1 MHDEGGDRLT
11 VSSRSGALSSAASG
25 RRGGGGGTRT
35 ATRRGR
41 RAGESELHRADR
53 NMLELLQELRVAQI
67 GVQILFAG
75 LISVSFMEW
84 FQRVD
89 AFQRWT
95 YVVTLLL
102 AAVTTGL
109 LVAPAAAHRMTF
121 GRGVKLPDRPARA
134 PAVRVGG
141 W

>member
-1 MHDEGGDRLT
+1 MGDHGGAGADER
-11 VSSRSGALSSAASG
+11 
-25 RRGGGGGTRT
+25 
-35 ATRRGR
+35 
-41 RAGESELHRADR
+41 GESELHRADR

-75 LISVSFMEW
+75 LISVSFMER
-84 FQRVD
+84 FANVN

-121 GRGVKLPDRPARA
+121 GRGVKPRA
-134 PAVRVGG
+134 AT
-141 W
+141 